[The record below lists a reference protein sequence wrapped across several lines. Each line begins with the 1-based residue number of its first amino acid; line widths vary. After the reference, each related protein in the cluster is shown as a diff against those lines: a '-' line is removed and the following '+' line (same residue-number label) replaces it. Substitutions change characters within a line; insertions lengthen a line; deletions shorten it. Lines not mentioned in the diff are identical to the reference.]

1 MSLNISKHNIL
12 VCAGNIEQ
20 NSLENPVVTP
30 FELII
35 IDCKSA
41 VVEKMDL
48 CLRFT
53 MQVTV
58 GRVRNLSTCQAT
70 IVANGVIKDLF
81 DGRALVNKF

>member
-1 MSLNISKHNIL
+1 MSFNVSKHNIL

-20 NSLENPVVTP
+20 NSQNPVVTP

-53 MQVTV
+53 MQVSV
-58 GRVRNLSTCQAT
+58 GRVRNLSTCQVT
-70 IVANGVIKDLF
+70 IVTNRVIKDLF
-81 DGRALVNKF
+81 GGRALVNKF